1 MAFDLKKSLGKIP
14 FVRWFVGL
22 LESIKLR
29 AFEGLSLYALIE
41 LYLMGIVKGTLSTR
55 ASSIAF
61 SLFMALFPLL
71 IFMVTLVPFI
81 IPYVS
86 VGNENF
92 DAQFLDFLES
102 FLPSATSEYFGQ
114 IYQQIKDQKQGGLLS
129 TTFLLSIFLV
139 ANGVNAIFGGFENS
153 YHVELTR
160 SFFRQYA
167 YALLV
172 GMILSI
178 LLIFGAVVYVYFEFY
193 ILDVANVSL
202 SEAFGY
208 ELSQGDSTWIRLVKI
223 LYFLFMTYIIT
234 AILYYFGTAEGRNAK
249 FFSAGALMTTLLFL
263 ATSYFFGIYVDK
275 FARYNELYGAL
286 GGLLILMVF
295 IWLNS
300 NIILL
305 GFELNAT
312 LNSLKRTHQR
322 QQAQEFEAAG
332 EGESKQG

>member
-1 MAFDLKKSLGKIP
+1 MSVEIEEQIDKIPIINWAARLLKK
-14 FVRWFVGL
+14 V
-22 LESIKLR
+22 KLS
-29 AFEGLSLYALIE
+29 AFEGLSMYDLIE
-41 LYLMGIVKGTLSTR
+41 MYIFGIVKGALSSR

-71 IFMVTLVPFI
+71 IFLITLIPFI

-92 DAQFLDFLES
+92 DGQFLIFLES
-102 FLPSATSEYFGQ
+102 FLPSATGDYFGD
-114 IYQQIKDQKQGGLLS
+114 IYQQIKDQKRGGLLS
-129 TTFLLSIFLV
+129 SSFLISIFLV

-160 SFFRQYA
+160 NFLRQYL
-167 YALLV
+167 YALMV
-172 GMILSI
+172 GLILSI
-178 LLIFGAVVYVYFEFY
+178 LLLIGAIGFVYFEFY
-193 ILDVANVSL
+193 IVEYL
-202 SEAFGY
+202 SEFAAKTRGY
-208 ELSQGDSTWIRLVKI
+208 DLEENDIVGVTIGKI
-223 LYFLFMTYIIT
+223 LFFTILSYLTT
-234 AILYYFGTAEGRNAK
+234 ATLYYFGTAEGKKAK

-263 ATSYFFGIYVDK
+263 LTSYLFGVYVEK

-300 NIILL
+300 NILLL

-312 LNSLKRTHQR
+312 LNSLRKNI
-322 QQAQEFEAAG
+322 
-332 EGESKQG
+332 KK